1 MCRFSNL
8 AIVRFYRKILALG
21 TSNQLPLPIIDYHR
35 TTGYNRLHKAV
46 INYQQALVVTR
57 YACNRLQIIPNY
69 IYLVFAEPSFLPSLW
84 RCSSFLKLQI
94 IISSS
99 FLNQIA
105 SKKAQSSS
113 FPSPPIK
120 IRWNNL
126 KWQNHPR
133 NKRDPLP
140 PPPLQAIAAMEPPE
154 THQHQFLL
162 LFHLPGHPPYFPLM
176 ISVRGTTLSF
186 VIELF

>member
-105 SKKAQSSS
+105 SNKAQSSS
-113 FPSPPIK
+113 FPILYKAHQLKSGETTSNGRIIQETKGILFHHHHCRPSPPWNLRRPTSTNSSFSFISLA
-120 IRWNNL
+120 IHLIFLRWS
-126 KWQNHPR
+126 
-133 NKRDPLP
+133 
-140 PPPLQAIAAMEPPE
+140 ASEV
-154 THQHQFLL
+154 LL
-162 LFHLPGHPPYFPLM
+162 SIL
-176 ISVRGTTLSF
+176 
-186 VIELF
+186 